1 MQVTSG
7 AMADPRSVWAL
18 NEQGWYDRADIAAAV
33 AKAKQTHSRI
43 ALRLTEDMAE
53 VAAQATGNE
62 EKRQHNINAGRK
74 ETKEAENE
82 GAEGAATKSK
92 SESLYT
98 LQKG

>member
-1 MQVTSG
+1 M
-7 AMADPRSVWAL
+7 
-18 NEQGWYDRADIAAAV
+18 
-33 AKAKQTHSRI
+33 
-43 ALRLTEDMAE
+43 TEDMAE